1 MSKVQFINHSSLI
14 VTDTKTRILCDPWY
28 KGTAFQDGWSLLHDK
43 SHDINDLD
51 FNFIWISHEHPDHF
65 SIETILSLDKPTKF
79 IYQKTSDKKVKKF
92 LEAKGHEV
100 MELED
105 SKTVKLNEIELTL
118 FICDG
123 YDSSLLFKFS
133 DGKTFLNVND
143 ARLDLDDELSKI
155 KPFCG
160 DSIDMVAI
168 QFSYANWAGNMNDN
182 VIPAHQQELVNE
194 KNIEICKALNPKAV
208 LLFAA
213 FIYYCHEENFYWNN
227 NFWMKTSLQAVSKKG
242 FNAILPKIDQEI
254 DLEHLINGFERS
266 NEESLQFWRNKHNFI
281 KPIIFTSSI
290 PDEKELAKQYNSFY
304 EEIWN
309 NNEKKMCETPENK
322 DFYLSLFLTDLNIR
336 IRIGLFTRLFEVM
349 SNDHIC
355 DCEISS
361 ETFSFLLKNKFSR
374 GTISINGRINFN
386 YKTAHK
392 FFIFFFIHYANN
404 IGKSFKENILKR
416 VDLSNLR
423 KTSILMSIFQ
433 FNPDSKENF
442 KSDLSLFR
450 K

>member
-1 MSKVQFINHSSLI
+1 MSKVQFINHSSVL
-14 VTDTKTRILCDPWY
+14 VTDSETRILCDPWY
-28 KGTAFQDGWSLLHDK
+28 KGSAFQDGWSLLHDK

-51 FNFIWISHEHPDHF
+51 FDFIWISHEHPDHF

-79 IYQKTSDKKVKKF
+79 LYQKTKDQKVKKF

-100 MELED
+100 LELED
-105 SKTVKLNEIELTL
+105 SKTVQINEIELTL

-160 DSIDMVAI
+160 DSIDMVAL
-168 QFSYANWAGNMNDN
+168 QFSYANWAGNINDD
-182 VIPAHQQELVNE
+182 VLPSHQQELVNK

-213 FIYYCHEENFYWNN
+213 FIYYSHEENFYWNN
-227 NFWMKTSLQAVSKKG
+227 NLWLENSLQAVCKKG
-242 FNAILPKIDQEI
+242 YNAILPKIDQEI
-254 DLEHLINGFERS
+254 DLEYSNNDLER
-266 NEESLQFWRNKHNFI
+266 NNVESLEFWRNIHNSI
-281 KPIIFTSSI
+281 KPIFFTSSI
-290 PDEKELAKQYNSFY
+290 PDEKELADQYNLFY

-309 NNEKKMCETPENK
+309 INDKNMCETRENK
-322 DFYLSLFLTDLNIR
+322 DYSLSLFLTDLNIK
-336 IRIGLFTRLFEVM
+336 IRIGLFNRLFEVM
-349 SNDHIC
+349 STNHVC
-355 DCEISS
+355 DCDVSS

-374 GTISINGRINFN
+374 GTIAINSRINFN
-386 YKTAHK
+386 YETAHK
-392 FFIFFFIHYANN
+392 FFIFFFLHYANN
-404 IGKSFKENILKR
+404 IGKNFKENVLKSA
-416 VDLSNLR
+416 DLSNLR
-423 KTSILMSIFQ
+423 KTSILMSIFK
-433 FNPDSKENF
+433 FNTNSEEHFN
-442 KSDLSLFR
+442 SDLSLFR